1 MNLPNQL
8 TTLRLLLI
16 PVFLWAVYVPD
27 DVKWVALAI
36 FLVASVTDFFDGYL
50 ARKWNM
56 ITDYGKI
63 MDPLADKMLITGALV
78 AFVEFKF
85 IPAWTVVIIL
95 ARDFL
100 IQGLR
105 TLLAEQG
112 EDVGAGMLGKIK
124 TNVQIIAVVLFLVGA
139 RELGWWCYIGA
150 VIFTLWS
157 GGDYLWRSR
166 KMLYGASAGI
176 LPKVKPRQ
184 NQGQES

>member
-16 PVFLWAVYVPD
+16 PVFLWAVYIPD
-27 DVKWVALAI
+27 ARWVALAI
-36 FLVASVTDFFDGYL
+36 FLVASITDFFDGYL

-56 ITDYGKI
+56 ITDYGKV

-78 AFVEFKF
+78 AFVEFKW

-105 TLLAEQG
+105 TILAEQG
-112 EDVGAGMLGKIK
+112 EVMGAGMMGKIK
-124 TNVQIIAVVLFLVGA
+124 TNVQMIAVVLLLAGA
-139 RELGWWCYIGA
+139 TDAGWWVYLGA
-150 VIFTLWS
+150 VAITVLS
-157 GGDYLWRSR
+157 GIDYVWRSR
-166 KMLYGASAGI
+166 KVLATLTGSPP
-176 LPKVKPRQ
+176 LPPPQ
-184 NQGQES
+184 HQEP

>member
-1 MNLPNQL
+1 
-8 TTLRLLLI
+8 
-16 PVFLWAVYVPD
+16 VFIWAVYVPA
-27 DVKWVALAI
+27 DVKWVALVI
-36 FLVASVTDFFDGYL
+36 FLIASITDFFDGYL

-95 ARDFL
+95 AREFL
-100 IQGLR
+100 ITGLR

-112 EDVGAGMLGKIK
+112 EVMGAGLLGKIK

-139 RELGWWCYIGA
+139 RELGWWTYVAA
-150 VIFTLWS
+150 VVFTLWS
-157 GGDYLWRSR
+157 GADYVWQCRR
-166 KMLYGASAGI
+166 VLYGAASGI
-176 LPKVKPRQ
+176 APKVG
-184 NQGQES
+184 NQQGRES